1 MLTIHIERFGY
12 GLDST
17 LGKLTLSGD
26 DPWSCFIVEDEGRL
40 TKVKGETAIPTG
52 HYKVKLRKR
61 GVLHLQ
67 NVPDFEYV
75 YFHIGNK
82 EKHTEGCLL
91 PNVVPIAL
99 PNGEF
104 SGASSEPAYVA
115 LYKRCI
121 AAYDNNEKVTV
132 EIVEREARR

>member
-1 MLTIHIERFGY
+1 M
-12 GLDST
+12 
-17 LGKLTLSGD
+17 
-26 DPWSCFIVEDEGRL
+26 
-40 TKVKGETAIPTG
+40 
-52 HYKVKLRKR
+52 
-61 GVLHLQ
+61 
-67 NVPDFEYV
+67 

-104 SGASSEPAYVA
+104 SGASSEPAYLA

-121 AAYDNNEKVTV
+121 AAYDKNEKVTV
-132 EIVEREARR
+132 EIIEREARR